1 MAHQD
6 SVLMID
12 DELSPREPLRGI
24 FSSLYEVLTAQ
35 NREEALQVIHDREI
49 DPVTLHLKTP
59 DLSEMDVLEEIKSM
73 GADVDVIIISGH
85 GTLKNT
91 REAMND
97 GAVDFIAEPLNV
109 SDIIASVGKSVER
122 RKYNQKVGTLIQKVK
137 DLGVIEEEEID
148 KMMLH

>member
-6 SVLMID
+6 SMLMID
-12 DELSPREPLRGI
+12 DELSPRESLRGI
-24 FSSLYEVLTAQ
+24 FSLLYEVLTAQ
-35 NREEALQVIHDREI
+35 NREEALQVIRDKEI
-49 DPVTLHLKTP
+49 DPAWLHLKTP

-85 GTLKNT
+85 GTLKNS

-97 GAVDFIAEPLNV
+97 GAVHFIAEPFNV
-109 SDIIASVGKSVER
+109 SDIVAGVEKSVEI
-122 RKYNQKVGTLIQKVK
+122 RKCNKQVGTLIQKGK
-137 DLGVIEEEEID
+137 DLGGMEGEETD